1 MAAGDMSAPIIAGVQ
16 TLTAEIPLV
25 AAAGIGVGVVGF
37 GIRKLWGFG
46 RSVVKL

>member
-1 MAAGDMSAPIIAGVQ
+1 MAAGDLSAPVISGVQ
-16 TLTAEIPLV
+16 TIAGDIPLV